1 MNVEVDVK
9 LDKKTFNKI
18 NQFPNKFLYRVA
30 RQTLDMSYE
39 YIPRLTGRLRNSST
53 AYGVKQHSRL
63 DYSIGSQTSY
73 ASSVWVMNNSTTNW
87 TTAGTGSQWYAIQFK
102 KKGKSIVQNAI
113 NTSL

>member
-9 LDKKTFNKI
+9 LDKNTFNKI
-18 NQFPNKFLYRVA
+18 NQFPDKFLYRVA
-30 RQTLDMSYE
+30 RQTLDISYE

-73 ASSVWVMNNSTTNW
+73 AKYVWVMNDSKTNW
-87 TTAGTGSQWYAIQFK
+87 TTPGTGSQWYATQFK

>member
-18 NQFPNKFLYRVA
+18 NQFPDKFLYRVA
-30 RQTLDMSYE
+30 RQTLDISYE

-53 AYGVKQHSRL
+53 AYGVKQHSKL

-73 ASSVWVMNNSTTNW
+73 LRNKPYLCKVLRGYVKRLVEYLANNN
-87 TTAGTGSQWYAIQFK
+87 
-102 KKGKSIVQNAI
+102 
-113 NTSL
+113 